1 MRRLDRLGWAAGLR
15 FDAYGVR
22 VGVRVNQPQALPAL
36 ERLLPPGARPAASP
50 DVEQLHSVWIGE
62 DRGRTRAFHL
72 LYSGIERRAR
82 TLSLDALH
90 EAFETGVR
98 LGVAAAARRRVFVHA
113 GVVGW
118 RGRAILLPGRSGS
131 GKTTLVAA
139 LLREGATYYSD
150 EFAVLDERGYVHPF
164 AKPLSVRD
172 GGRARKEPAEAFGG
186 GGTGTAALPVGLIAF
201 GSYGPGRRWRARPLS
216 PGQALLA
223 LIPHTVPVR
232 RRPEATLAVL
242 RRTLDGARPLKVARG
257 EAEDAAPRLL
267 RQAGGWPEGAA

>member
-1 MRRLDRLGWAAGLR
+1 MQQLDRLDWAAGLR

-22 VGVRVNQPQALPAL
+22 VGVRVNQPDALPAL
-36 ERLLPPGARPAASP
+36 ARLLPPGARPAASP

-62 DRGRTRAFHL
+62 DRGRTRSFHL

-82 TLSLDALH
+82 TLSLDALF

-98 LGVAAAARRRVFVHA
+98 LGVATAARRRVFVHA

-139 LLREGATYYSD
+139 LLRAGATYYSD
-150 EFAVLDERGYVHPF
+150 EFAVLDDRGYVHPF
-164 AKPLSVRD
+164 PKPLSVRD
-172 GGRARKEPAEAFGG
+172 GGVARKEPAEAFGG
-186 GGTGTAALPVGLIAF
+186 ETGTAALPVGLIAF
-201 GSYGPGRRWRARPLS
+201 GSYRPGRGWRARPLS

-242 RRTLDGARPLKVARG
+242 RRTLDGVRSLKVARG

-267 RQAGGWPEGAA
+267 RQAGEGRAGAA